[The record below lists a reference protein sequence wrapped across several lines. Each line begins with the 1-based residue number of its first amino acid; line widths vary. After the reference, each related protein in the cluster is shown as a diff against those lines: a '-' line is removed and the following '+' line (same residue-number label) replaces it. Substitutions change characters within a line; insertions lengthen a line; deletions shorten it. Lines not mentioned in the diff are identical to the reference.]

1 MFFEIEFLAVIFS
14 LVCVY
19 YTVVKNILSWPIGL
33 IGITLYGIIFFNA
46 RLFADFGLQFIF
58 FFQGLYGWYNWVKNK
73 DKLTKELK
81 TTYLSKIDK
90 LKYLFLIL
98 ITYIVIASILSS
110 YTNSSVPYV
119 DSFVSTLSLYA
130 NWLLAKR
137 KIDNWYLWI
146 VADIIYIGLF
156 WYKKLYMSSCL
167 YLVFL
172 IMATYGLI
180 NWIKR
185 NKILDEKI

>member
-73 DKLTKELK
+73 DKKR
-81 TTYLSKIDK
+81 
-90 LKYLFLIL
+90 
-98 ITYIVIASILSS
+98 
-110 YTNSSVPYV
+110 PY
-119 DSFVSTLSLYA
+119 
-130 NWLLAKR
+130 R
-137 KIDNWYLWI
+137 I
-146 VADIIYIGLF
+146 
-156 WYKKLYMSSCL
+156 
-167 YLVFL
+167 
-172 IMATYGLI
+172 
-180 NWIKR
+180 
-185 NKILDEKI
+185 